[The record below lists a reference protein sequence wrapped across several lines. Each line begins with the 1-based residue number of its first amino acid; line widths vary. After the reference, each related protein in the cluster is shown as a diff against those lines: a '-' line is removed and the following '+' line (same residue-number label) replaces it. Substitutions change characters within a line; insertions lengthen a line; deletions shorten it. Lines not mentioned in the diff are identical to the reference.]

1 MSDITRKLAIF
12 GCLLFTSFCFW
23 KAGAGLIGGADTEIL
38 PSAQAAISPS
48 FSPPRV
54 VTTPI
59 QQVRPGMRIVGRNPL
74 RIQTESTID
83 PTPEGWRLVSVR
95 MLKADGAYF
104 EAELLR
110 PLSWIYRHHAQPG
123 AVIQL
128 NMPEMYVVG
137 AAEVLSISDC
147 PPIDPGDGPVV
158 ISTFKNVS
166 HNVLNLYV
174 EGETEPIG
182 VTAGHPIWSEDRQA
196 FVHTDQLQPGERLRS
211 AVGKTVRITSIEIRA
226 GPEPVY
232 NLEIAGEH
240 VYSVT
245 GSGLLVHNS
254 GPCDL
259 VPRGYYDSGYIGIV
273 NGSAYDFSDTLS
285 ATFGTSDVLPSSRLV
300 SQADTVGGIGF
311 SASRGGL
318 YDDIS
323 FPSGRYTDATLDK
336 YVPGGAD
343 YAIFRMDERLMVNMP
358 RALPGQS
365 QNAAGYLRDAQYY
378 WKELYKKYPEAFSE
392 QNIKI
397 LNGLVKSRN
406 GNVVTALKNDATFRA
421 VFKQYDV
428 KYLRGKS
435 MVHHHVG
442 GEA

>member
-12 GCLLFTSFCFW
+12 GCLLLTGFCFW
-23 KAGAGLIGGADTEIL
+23 KVGAGLIGGADAEIL
-38 PSAQAAISPS
+38 SSAQAAMSPAVT
-48 FSPPRV
+48 PPWV

-59 QQVRPGMRIVGRNPL
+59 QEMRPGMRVVGRNPL
-74 RIQTESTID
+74 RIQTEATVD
-83 PTPEGWRLVSVR
+83 PTPDGWRLVSVQMR
-95 MLKADGAYF
+95 KEDGTYF

-110 PLSWIYRHHAQPG
+110 PLSWIYRHRAQPG

-166 HNVLNLYV
+166 HNVLNIYV

-232 NLEIAGEH
+232 NLEVAGEH

-245 GSGLLVHNS
+245 GSGLLVHNVS
-254 GPCDL
+254 DCNLVTKIGLPDGSYIDL
-259 VPRGYYDSGYIGIV
+259 NAPRVGNVVAQTAEEASFLRNV
-273 NGSAYDFSDTLS
+273 QR
-285 ATFGTSDVLPSSRLV
+285 TFGDDSVFTGATRHRGNIVIQRNDIDTSIENL
-300 SQADTVGGIGF
+300 
-311 SASRGGL
+311 
-318 YDDIS
+318 
-323 FPSGRYTDATLDK
+323 
-336 YVPGGAD
+336 
-343 YAIFRMDERLMVNMP
+343 RLMQGGNTP
-358 RALPGQS
+358 FAR
-365 QNAAGYLRDAQYY
+365 NAAGE
-378 WKELYKKYPEAFSE
+378 WEK
-392 QNIKI
+392 
-397 LNGLVKSRN
+397 LNL
-406 GNVVTALKNDATFRA
+406 
-421 VFKQYDV
+421 
-428 KYLRGKS
+428 
-435 MVHHHVG
+435 HHVG
-442 GEA
+442 RQDGKMIEIFSSHNAYNPHNWWRVAHSWTRWSSAAIETFDHVLAAATRRHD